1 MLQQL
6 EMEGGI
12 MHSGV
17 WLRLMTLTALTVLM
31 AAQRPEV
38 FTLMVHHGLILTALN
53 SSVSLPCEL
62 SPLFNAEP
70 LEVRWYRSGDFDKP
84 ALLYRDHKIQET
96 PVDPRYKGR
105 VSLTGGLDRGNV
117 SLTLERVTLAD
128 GGEYVCSVSDAQWY
142 EKASVFLT
150 VKVLGGT
157 PVVSVAEARGG
168 GGRVNITCSSEGWSP
183 YPTLTWRNKEGT
195 EIRNGR
201 EVLNTPDP
209 QGLVRISSWM
219 LSSPSDT
226 DWLSCTVSLSEEEKK
241 ESRILPRAPTE
252 GHWGLGAFITTL
264 IILLLVVSTVI
275 GLFIWIKKTGFVR
288 VSRLKKMAN
297 GNDKTEST
305 ERSEEETA
313 LAGECGTQTAKE
325 TTTQR
330 ECVPKEWG
338 EVKRFKVDITLDP
351 KPGHPYLQV
360 STNRKK
366 VYSKT
371 SKEPHVSTAP
381 HVLSEDKFSFGQI
394 YWEVVVRN
402 VGIFNSFREKQS
414 WYVGVATDTAT
425 LTTGV
430 VPLTP
435 QNGFWVFTFNKEKGY
450 CVSDDPQMPVSGNE
464 SPSVLSDM
472 SADILTT
479 LGVFLDCD
487 RQMLSFYDAESK
499 VHLYSLF
506 NVVSSNTFF
515 AVFSPGLRDTCPL
528 TVK

>member
-1 MLQQL
+1 
-6 EMEGGI
+6 

-53 SSVSLPCEL
+53 SSVSLACEL

-84 ALLYRDHKIQET
+84 ALLYKDHKIQEA

-105 VSLTGGLDRGNV
+105 VSLTGGLERGNV

-128 GGEYVCSVSDAQWY
+128 GGEYVCRVSNAQWY

-168 GGRVNITCSSEGWSP
+168 GGRVNVTCSSEGWSP

-252 GHWGLGAFITTL
+252 DPSYSSSLV
-264 IILLLVVSTVI
+264 LLVRRKTTVTESPTT
-275 GLFIWIKKTGFVR
+275 KEPSSVVTGSSSDLQTPGHGRRSWMARALGTAGR
-288 VSRLKKMAN
+288 VS
-297 GNDKTEST
+297 
-305 ERSEEETA
+305 
-313 LAGECGTQTAKE
+313 
-325 TTTQR
+325 
-330 ECVPKEWG
+330 P
-338 EVKRFKVDITLDP
+338 P
-351 KPGHPYLQV
+351 PG
-360 STNRKK
+360 
-366 VYSKT
+366 
-371 SKEPHVSTAP
+371 
-381 HVLSEDKFSFGQI
+381 
-394 YWEVVVRN
+394 
-402 VGIFNSFREKQS
+402 QS
-414 WYVGVATDTAT
+414 WRQRKPRG
-425 LTTGV
+425 
-430 VPLTP
+430 
-435 QNGFWVFTFNKEKGY
+435 
-450 CVSDDPQMPVSGNE
+450 SGMRRQHGE
-464 SPSVLSDM
+464 WLEAREAAPKM
-472 SADILTT
+472 YWGGT
-479 LGVFLDCD
+479 LGVW
-487 RQMLSFYDAESK
+487 LS
-499 VHLYSLF
+499 
-506 NVVSSNTFF
+506 
-515 AVFSPGLRDTCPL
+515 
-528 TVK
+528 

>member
-1 MLQQL
+1 
-6 EMEGGI
+6 
-12 MHSGV
+12 
-17 WLRLMTLTALTVLM
+17 MTLTALTVLM

-38 FTLMVHHGLILTALN
+38 FTLMVHHGRILTALN
-53 SSVSLPCEL
+53 SSVSLACEL

-70 LEVRWYRSGDFDKP
+70 LEVRWYRSGDFNKP
-84 ALLYRDHKIQET
+84 ALLYRDHKIQEA

-105 VSLTGGLDRGNV
+105 VFLTGGLDRGNV
-117 SLTLERVTLAD
+117 SLTLERVTLED
-128 GGEYVCSVSDAQWY
+128 GGEYVCRVSNAQWY

-168 GGRVNITCSSEGWSP
+168 GGRVNVTCSSEGWSP
-183 YPTLTWRNKEGT
+183 QPKLTWRNKEGT

-209 QGLVRISSWM
+209 QGLVRISSW
-219 LSSPSDT
+219 LLYSPSDT
-226 DWLSCTVSLSEEEKK
+226 DWLSCSISLSDEEKK

-252 GHWGLGAFITTL
+252 
-264 IILLLVVSTVI
+264 
-275 GLFIWIKKTGFVR
+275 
-288 VSRLKKMAN
+288 
-297 GNDKTEST
+297 DKIEST
-305 ERSEEETA
+305 ERPEEETA

-325 TTTQR
+325 ATTQR

-351 KPGHPYLQV
+351 KPGHPYLKV
-360 STNRKK
+360 SPNRKK
-366 VYSKT
+366 VYSTT
-371 SKEPHVSTAP
+371 SKEPNVSTAP

-402 VGIFNSFREKQS
+402 GGIFDSFLGEKQS

-435 QNGFWVFTFNKEKGY
+435 QNGFWVFTFKKEKGY

-487 RQMLSFYDAESK
+487 RQMLSFYDADTK
-499 VHLYSLF
+499 IHLYSLF

>member
-1 MLQQL
+1 
-6 EMEGGI
+6 
-12 MHSGV
+12 
-17 WLRLMTLTALTVLM
+17 MTLTALTVLM

-38 FTLMVHHGLILTALN
+38 FTLMVHHGRILTALN
-53 SSVSLPCEL
+53 SSVSLACEL

-84 ALLYRDHKIQET
+84 ALLYRDHKIQED

-117 SLTLERVTLAD
+117 SLTLERVTLED
-128 GGEYVCSVSDAQWY
+128 GGEYVCRVSNAQWY

-168 GGRVNITCSSEGWSP
+168 GGRVNVTCSSEGWSP

-219 LSSPSDT
+219 LYAPSDT

-252 GHWGLGAFITTL
+252 
-264 IILLLVVSTVI
+264 
-275 GLFIWIKKTGFVR
+275 
-288 VSRLKKMAN
+288 
-297 GNDKTEST
+297 DKTEST
-305 ERSEEETA
+305 EKPEEETA

-325 TTTQR
+325 TTTQ
-330 ECVPKEWG
+330 CVPKEWG

-360 STNRKK
+360 SPNRKK

-371 SKEPHVSTAP
+371 SKEPNVSTAP
-381 HVLSEDKFSFGQI
+381 HVLSEDKFSSGQI

-402 VGIFNSFREKQS
+402 GGIFNSFLGEKQS

-435 QNGFWVFTFNKEKGY
+435 QNGFWVFTFKKEKGC
-450 CVSDDPQMPVSGNE
+450 CVYDDPQMPVSGNE
-464 SPSVLSDM
+464 SPSVLSDV

-487 RQMLSFYDAESK
+487 RQMISFYDADSK

>member
-6 EMEGGI
+6 EIDRGI

-17 WLRLMTLTALTVLM
+17 WLSLMTLTALTVLM

-38 FTLMVHHGLILTALN
+38 FTLMVHHGRILTALN
-53 SSVSLPCEL
+53 SSVSLACEL

-84 ALLYRDHKIQET
+84 ALLYRDHKIQAA

-117 SLTLERVTLAD
+117 SLRLERVTLED
-128 GGEYVCSVSDAQWY
+128 GGEYVCRVSNAQWY

-168 GGRVNITCSSEGWSP
+168 GGRVNVTCSSEGWSP

-219 LSSPSDT
+219 LYAPSDT

-252 GHWGLGAFITTL
+252 G
-264 IILLLVVSTVI
+264 
-275 GLFIWIKKTGFVR
+275 FVR
-288 VSRLKKMAN
+288 VSTSKKMAN

-305 ERSEEETA
+305 ETPEEETA

-325 TTTQR
+325 TTTQ
-330 ECVPKEWG
+330 CVPKEWG

-360 STNRKK
+360 SPNRKK
-366 VYSKT
+366 VYYKT
-371 SKEPHVSTAP
+371 SKEPNVSTAP
-381 HVLSEDKFSFGQI
+381 HVLSEDKFSSGQI

-402 VGIFNSFREKQS
+402 GGIFNSFLGEKQS

-435 QNGFWVFTFNKEKGY
+435 QNGFWVFTFKKEKGY

-464 SPSVLSDM
+464 SPSVLSDV

-487 RQMLSFYDAESK
+487 RQMISFYDADSK

>member
-6 EMEGGI
+6 EIEGGI

-38 FTLMVHHGLILTALN
+38 FTLMVHHGRILTALN
-53 SSVSLPCEL
+53 SSVSLACEL

-84 ALLYRDHKIQET
+84 ALLYKDHKIQEA
-96 PVDPRYKGR
+96 PVDPRYRGR
-105 VSLTGGLDRGNV
+105 VSLTGGLERGNV
-117 SLTLERVTLAD
+117 SLTLERVTLED
-128 GGEYVCSVSDAQWY
+128 GGEYVCRISNAQWY

-168 GGRVNITCSSEGWSP
+168 GGRVNVTCSSEGWSP

-219 LSSPSDT
+219 LYAPSDT

-252 GHWGLGAFITTL
+252 GHWGLEAFITTL

-288 VSRLKKMAN
+288 VSTLKKMAN

-305 ERSEEETA
+305 ERPEEETA
-313 LAGECGTQTAKE
+313 LVGECGTQTAKE
-325 TTTQR
+325 TTTQ
-330 ECVPKEWG
+330 CVPKEWG

-351 KPGHPYLQV
+351 KPGHPYLHV
-360 STNRKK
+360 SPNRKK

-371 SKEPHVSTAP
+371 SKEPNVSTAP
-381 HVLSEDKFSFGQI
+381 HVLSEDKLSSGQI

-402 VGIFNSFREKQS
+402 VGIFDSFLGEKQS

-435 QNGFWVFTFNKEKGY
+435 QNGFWVFTFKKEKGY

-472 SADILTT
+472 SAVILTT

-487 RQMLSFYDAESK
+487 RQMLSFYDADTK